1 MEIQVVDAS
10 GKKKGTHKLS
20 EALTEVRVLAPVLH
34 RAVVAEQANKRQG
47 TQSTKSRAEVR
58 GGGRKPYR
66 QKKTG
71 RARQGS
77 VRAPQYTHGGVT
89 HAPKPRPYDQKV
101 NRKERRLAI
110 LGALKSR
117 FESGDVIVVDSISF
131 DAPKT
136 KQAVQLL
143 DSVGATAR
151 RVLVVVPE
159 VQEAVVRSFRNLRN
173 DPRRR
178 VEVRTAPASVS
189 RGDERV
195 RTQSFSARDVLV
207 AHKIVITQEALKR
220 IEEVWSR

>member
-1 MEIQVVDAS
+1 MEIEVIDAS
-10 GKKKGTHKLS
+10 GKKKRTHKLS
-20 EALTEVRVLAPVLH
+20 EALTKVRVLTPVLH
-34 RAVVAEQANKRQG
+34 RAVVAEQANNRQG
-47 TQSTKSRAEVR
+47 TQSAKTRAEVR

-77 VRAPQYTHGGVT
+77 IRAPHYTHGGVA
-89 HAPKPRPYDQKV
+89 HAPKPREYNQKV

-131 DAPKT
+131 DTPKT
-136 KQAVQLL
+136 KQAVQFL
-143 DSVGATAR
+143 DSIGAVAK
-151 RVLVVVPE
+151 RVLVVLPE
-159 VQEAVVRSFRNLRN
+159 IEDAVVRSFRNLRN
-173 DPRRR
+173 EPARR

-189 RGDERV
+189 RGDERI
-195 RTQSFSARDVLV
+195 RTQAFSARDVLL
-207 AHKIVITQEALKR
+207 AQKIVMTEEALKR

>member
-20 EALTEVRVLAPVLH
+20 GSLTGVRVLAPVLH

-47 TQSTKSRAEVR
+47 TQSTKTRAEVR

-77 VRAPQYTHGGVT
+77 IRAPHYAHGGVA
-89 HAPKPRPYDQKV
+89 HAPKPRSYDQKV

-117 FESGDVIVVDSISF
+117 FEAGDVIVVDNISF

-143 DSVGATAR
+143 DSVGAVAR

-159 VQEAVVRSFRNLRN
+159 VEEAIVRSFRNLRN
-173 DPRRR
+173 DPTRR

-195 RTQSFSARDVLV
+195 RTQAFSARDVLV
-207 AHKIVITQEALKR
+207 AHKIVITQDALKR
-220 IEEVWSR
+220 VEEVWSR

>member
-20 EALTEVRVLAPVLH
+20 EALAAVPVLGSVLH
-34 RAVVAEQANKRQG
+34 RAVVAEQANHRQG
-47 TQSTKSRAEVR
+47 TQSVKTRAEVR

-77 VRAPQYTHGGVT
+77 TRAPHYAHGGVV
-89 HAPKPRPYDQKV
+89 HAPKPRSYEQKV

-117 FESGDVIVVDSISF
+117 LESGDVIVVDSIAF
-131 DAPKT
+131 DSPKT
-136 KQAVQLL
+136 KRAVQLL
-143 DSVGATAR
+143 DSIGATAR

-159 VQEAVVRSFRNLRN
+159 VEEAIVRSFRNLRN
-173 DPRRR
+173 DPDRR
-178 VEVRTAPASVS
+178 VELRTAPASVR

-195 RTQSFSARDVLV
+195 RTQAFSARDVLL
-207 AHKIVITQEALKR
+207 AHKIVITQDALKR
-220 IEEVWSR
+220 IEEVWSL

>member
-10 GKKKGTHKLS
+10 GKKKGTYKLS
-20 EALTEVRVLAPVLH
+20 EALAGVRVLTPVLH
-34 RAVVAEQANKRQG
+34 RAVVAEQANSRQG
-47 TQSTKSRAEVR
+47 TQSAKTRAEVR

-77 VRAPQYTHGGVT
+77 IRAPHYTHGGVT
-89 HAPKPRPYDQKV
+89 HAPKPRSYEQKM

-117 FESGDVIVVDSISF
+117 LESGDVIVVDSISF
-131 DAPKT
+131 DVPKT
-136 KQAVQLL
+136 KQAIQLL
-143 DSVGATAR
+143 DSVGANAR
-151 RVLVVVPE
+151 RVLVVLPE
-159 VQEAVVRSFRNLRN
+159 VEDAVIRSFRNLRN
-173 DPRRR
+173 APDRR
-178 VEVRTAPASVS
+178 VEVRTAPASVT

-195 RTQSFSARDVLV
+195 RTQSFSARDVLL
-207 AHKIVITQEALKR
+207 AHKIVITQDALKR

>member
-20 EALTEVRVLAPVLH
+20 DALTDVRVLAPVLH

-47 TQSTKSRAEVR
+47 TQSTKTRAEVR

-77 VRAPQYTHGGVT
+77 IRAPHYAHGGVT
-89 HAPKPRPYDQKV
+89 HAPKPRSYEQKV

-117 FESGDVIVVDSISF
+117 FEAGDVIVVDSISF

-136 KQAVQLL
+136 KQAVQFL
-143 DSVGATAR
+143 DSIGAVAR

-159 VQEAVVRSFRNLRN
+159 VEDAVVRSFRNLRN
-173 DPRRR
+173 DPTRR

-195 RTQSFSARDVLV
+195 RTQAFSARDVLL
-207 AHKIVITQEALKR
+207 AHKIVITQDALKR